1 MGKAARRRGG
11 PLRVAASLAIA
22 HSRFWPVASL
32 SATHRHVRSWGQIG
46 SALRTLKTALMTLD
60 RRTARTG
67 ECLLQGPCPETNI
80 VDCE

>member
-1 MGKAARRRGG
+1 MRFAHRS
-11 PLRVAASLAIA
+11 LRVLVSFLATVNVA
-22 HSRFWPVASL
+22 YWPVASL

-67 ECLLQGPCPETNI
+67 ECLLRGLAEA
-80 VDCE
+80 EYS